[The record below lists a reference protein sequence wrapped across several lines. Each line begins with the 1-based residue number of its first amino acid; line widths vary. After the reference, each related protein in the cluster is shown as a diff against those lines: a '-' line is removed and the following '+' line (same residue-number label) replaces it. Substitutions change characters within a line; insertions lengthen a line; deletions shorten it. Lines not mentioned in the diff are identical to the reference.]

1 MLYRKI
7 LIFGCV
13 SLLAGCASVPKQ
25 MQAVEPPVSQ
35 QQQIVAQQQAQ
46 LPQMKKYK
54 RKIVIGRFT
63 NETSYGKALLT
74 DENYDPIGKQA
85 SDMLATRLI
94 KSNRFLV
101 LERPDL
107 KKVEAEQAITNEKDL
122 VGADTII
129 FGSVTEFGR
138 SITGKAGFLS
148 ETKLQTAKAK
158 VEIRLVDSKT
168 GLAFFS
174 TTGAGVATTESGDVA
189 GFGSA
194 AAYDATLNDKVIAAS
209 ISDLIN
215 NLIVSLEN
223 RPWKT
228 DLLQIQGNQVFISG
242 GKSQGL
248 KEGDILQVMKKT
260 ASVKS
265 QQSGFMIDLPPEKAA
280 TIKVISLFGD
290 TETNEGTV
298 AQIIDGTV
306 DASAIGK
313 YFVKEV
319 E

>member
-1 MLYRKI
+1 MVYKKF
-7 LIFGCV
+7 LIFGFV
-13 SLLAGCASVPKQ
+13 GLFAGCTSVPKQ
-25 MQAVEPPVSQ
+25 MKVVEPPISQ
-35 QQQIVAQQQAQ
+35 KQQIEAQQLVQ
-46 LPQMKKYK
+46 LPLMKKYK
-54 RKIVIGRFT
+54 RKIIIGRFS
-63 NETSYGKALLT
+63 NETTYGKALLV
-74 DENYDPIGKQA
+74 DDNYDPIGKQA

-107 KKVEAEQAITNEKDL
+107 KKVEAEQTITKEKDL
-122 VGADTII
+122 IGADTII

-138 SITGKAGFLS
+138 SVTGKAGFLS
-148 ETKLQTAKAK
+148 STKLQTAKAK

-174 TTGAGVATTESGDVA
+174 TIGAGVATTESGEVA

-194 AAYDATLNDKVIAAS
+194 ADYDGTLNDKVIAAS

-228 DLLQIQGNQVFISG
+228 DILQILGDQVFISG

-260 ASVKS
+260 ATVKS
-265 QQSGFMIDLPPEKAA
+265 QQSGFMIDLPPEKIA
-280 TIKVISLFGD
+280 TIKVSSFFGD
-290 TETNEGTV
+290 TETSEGSI
-298 AQIIDGTV
+298 AKIINGSI
-306 DASAIGK
+306 DAGILEK
-313 YFVKEV
+313 CFVKEV